1 MDLIRSNTSRYILCN
16 LVICRFRYDNIC
28 KNVNIKCPIRSR
40 SDPNIATCFLDLG
53 HLCTCRYLCL
63 RRDAFITNRYA
74 QLRWGKIMTAAPM
87 LILELL
93 EVGRGRWSR
102 LKPQLDPDNIS
113 SIFLTAMTNRN
124 WKQCSVLIVSSR
136 IDQDHHD

>member
-93 EVGRGRWSR
+93 EVGRWRVDHDLSHIAIGSR
-102 LKPQLDPDNIS
+102 QYIKYIFDRDDTSQLK
-113 SIFLTAMTNRN
+113 A
-124 WKQCSVLIVSSR
+124 V
-136 IDQDHHD
+136 

>member
-1 MDLIRSNTSRYILCN
+1 MDLIRSDTTRYVLCN

-74 QLRWGKIMTAAPM
+74 QLRWVKIMTATPM

-113 SIFLTAMTNRN
+113 SIFLTAMTHRN
-124 WKQCSVLIVSSR
+124 WKQCSVFIVSSK
-136 IDQDHHD
+136 IGQDHHD

>member
-28 KNVNIKCPIRSR
+28 KNVNIKCPIGSR
-40 SDPNIATCFLDLG
+40 SDPNIATCFLDFG
-53 HLCTCRYLCL
+53 HLCTCRYLCI

-74 QLRWGKIMTAAPM
+74 QLRWGKIMTATPM

-93 EVGRGRWSR
+93 EVGRWRGDHDLSHIGIGSR
-102 LKPQLDPDNIS
+102 QYIKYIFDRDDTSQLK
-113 SIFLTAMTNRN
+113 A
-124 WKQCSVLIVSSR
+124 V
-136 IDQDHHD
+136 